1 MGFFSDI
8 GGFVFGN
15 GQNSGVLGTGQFRSE
30 KYNIDPN
37 AFNVNGLASYGQEQD
52 TRNQTNNLAQTLLAQ
67 SLGQGPSLAQ
77 GQLQDATDRNI
88 AQQQALAASARG
100 VNPALAQRLAAQNV
114 ASINQNA
121 ASDSALLRNQ
131 EQLGAQNSLGSLLNS
146 QRQGDLTATDRDLG
160 AKISKEELGVNQSI
174 GMNNVNATAYG
185 DAAKRRGEFISNI
198 GSILSGGGAKSGGK

>member
-15 GQNSGVLGTGQFRSE
+15 SQNSGLLGTGQYRGKE
-30 KYNIDPN
+30 YNIDGN
-37 AFNVNGLASYGQEQD
+37 AFNVNGLNSYNQEQD
-52 TRNQTNNLAQTLLAQ
+52 TRNQTNSLAQTLLAQ
-67 SLGQGPSLAQ
+67 SMGQGPSLAQ

-114 ASINQNA
+114 ASINQTA

-198 GSILSGGGAKSGGK
+198 GSILTGGGAKSGGK